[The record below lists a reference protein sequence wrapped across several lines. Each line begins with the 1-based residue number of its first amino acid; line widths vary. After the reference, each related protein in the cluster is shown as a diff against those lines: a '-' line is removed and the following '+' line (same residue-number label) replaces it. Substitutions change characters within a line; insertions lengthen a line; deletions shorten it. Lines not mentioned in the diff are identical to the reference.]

1 VNDESRALAHF
12 IATTAH
18 GDVPGL
24 VRANALATIVDAYGT
39 ALAGVGETG
48 PRTTVNA
55 LLPLAGQG
63 ASRALGVP
71 GRRVDPASAALFN
84 ASAAHA
90 LDYDA
95 ISFAVSGFVGSQAL
109 FALAAL
115 ADEGRYSGREVV
127 TAYCVGW
134 EAAAALGRALNPGHY
149 AKGWHPTATLGTFS
163 AAAAASRLL
172 GLTTDQT
179 VAALA
184 VATSEASGVK
194 TMIGNM
200 VNAWHVGKAA
210 RNGVNAALLARGGF
224 TGHMS
229 PLEWDQGFLALFAG
243 PSGARPDRMLKGL
256 GERWD
261 LAEPG
266 PVFKIHACCG
276 LIHSGLDA
284 VAALRQS
291 EQLSVDDVLEVRVRV
306 HEYVPRVMQVEH
318 PSSGYA
324 AKFCVPYCV
333 AAALRDGRAGLSAF
347 DGVDP
352 ELVEIGRRVRV
363 EVHPDLVGGDSFF
376 EKEFTEVEIRTTRG
390 TVEHRVD
397 RLTNRGT
404 GSLDRDG
411 LVEKFSECATYGVG
425 GPADRAGAVDGLLV
439 SEHEEQW
446 SLWRA

>member
-1 VNDESRALAHF
+1 MTDESRALAHF

-18 GDVPGL
+18 DDVPSP

-39 ALAGVGETG
+39 ALAGVGEAG
-48 PRTTVNA
+48 PRTTVEA

-71 GRRVDPASAALFN
+71 GRPVDPASAALFN

-134 EAAAALGRALNPGHY
+134 EAAAALGRALNPEHY
-149 AKGWHPTATLGTFS
+149 AKGWHPTATLGTFA

-172 GLTTDQT
+172 GLSADQV

-210 RNGVNAALLARGGF
+210 RNGVNAALLARAGF
-224 TGHMS
+224 TGHTS

-243 PSGARPDRMLKGL
+243 PSGARPDRMLEGL

-266 PVFKIHACCG
+266 PVFKVHACCG

-324 AKFCVPYCV
+324 AKFSVPYCV

-363 EVHPDLVGGDSFF
+363 EVHPDLVGGASFF
-376 EKEFTEVEIRTTRG
+376 EKEFTDVEIRTTGG

-404 GSLDRDG
+404 GSLDRGG
-411 LVEKFSECATYGVG
+411 LLEKFSECAAYGAD
-425 GPADRAGAVDGLLV
+425 GPADLAGAVDGLLG
-439 SEHEEQW
+439 SDDEEQW

>member
-1 VNDESRALAHF
+1 MSGESKALAEF
-12 IATTAH
+12 IVSTA
-18 GDVPGL
+18 DDAVPEL
-24 VRANALATIVDAYGT
+24 VRTNALATIVDAYGT
-39 ALAGVGETG
+39 ALAGVREAG
-48 PRTTVNA
+48 PRTTVDA
-55 LLPLAGQG
+55 LLPLAGTG
-63 ASRALGVP
+63 ESRALGVP
-71 GRRVDPASAALFN
+71 DRRVDPASAALFN

-115 ADEGRYSGREVV
+115 ADEGEYDGRQVV

-134 EAAAALGRALNPGHY
+134 EAAAALGRALNPEHY
-149 AKGWHPTATLGTFS
+149 AKGWHPTATLGTF
-163 AAAAASRLL
+163 AAAAASSRLL

-200 VNAWHVGKAA
+200 VNAWHVGKGA
-210 RNGVNAALLARGGF
+210 RNGVNAALLARAGF
-224 TGHMS
+224 TGHAT

-243 PSGARPDRMLKGL
+243 PSGARPDRLVQGL
-256 GERWD
+256 GEHWD
-261 LAEPG
+261 LADPG
-266 PVFKIHACCG
+266 PVFKVHACCG

-284 VAALRQS
+284 VVALRD
-291 EQLSVDDVLEVRVRV
+291 EERLSVEDVLDVRVRV
-306 HEYVPRVMQVEH
+306 HEYVPRVMHVEQ

-324 AKFCVPYCV
+324 AKFSVPYCV

-347 DGVDP
+347 DRVDP
-352 ELVEIGRRVRV
+352 ELMEIGRRVHV

-376 EKEFTEVEIRTTRG
+376 EKEFTEVEIRTSRG
-390 TVEHRVD
+390 TVARHVP
-397 RLTNRGT
+397 RLANRGT
-404 GSLDRDG
+404 GSLDRSS
-411 LVEKFSECATYGVG
+411 LLEKFAECASRGVD
-425 GPADRAGAVDGLLV
+425 GPADASAAVDGLLA
-439 SEHEEQW
+439 SEREERW